1 MQPAG
6 FLFRTALLALF
17 TLSLLTGA
25 IITDYYLRHEVTR
38 QAKRFLAQNEIEL
51 TPASAISAAQK
62 GEIILLE
69 KLEQAGVG
77 LGLSDEGGRTPL
89 LAAVQAKNLQTINF
103 LISRSPVKESI
114 NRFTSA
120 ERPTPLAA
128 ALKDR
133 DFALADMLIKA
144 GADPIVDIEA
154 GLPLLIASV
163 RSQDMEMI
171 DYLLMKG
178 GDVEYRGAEPASSLA
193 VAAASRDYE
202 VMDRLFE
209 SGASPDVRG
218 VSGKPLIIEAVQ
230 DEEGRLFDLLI
241 EKGADVS
248 LTVGE
253 TASREMSALSF
264 AVENGNERMQ
274 KVLLEKG
281 ASPNVYSV
289 NVEPLLHEVVA
300 LGDQVTARKL

>member
-1 MQPAG
+1 MKPAG

-114 NRFTSA
+114 ILLRNSHI
-120 ERPTPLAA
+120 
-128 ALKDR
+128 DR
-133 DFALADMLIKA
+133 
-144 GADPIVDIEA
+144 
-154 GLPLLIASV
+154 
-163 RSQDMEMI
+163 
-171 DYLLMKG
+171 
-178 GDVEYRGAEPASSLA
+178 
-193 VAAASRDYE
+193 
-202 VMDRLFE
+202 
-209 SGASPDVRG
+209 
-218 VSGKPLIIEAVQ
+218 
-230 DEEGRLFDLLI
+230 
-241 EKGADVS
+241 
-248 LTVGE
+248 
-253 TASREMSALSF
+253 
-264 AVENGNERMQ
+264 
-274 KVLLEKG
+274 
-281 ASPNVYSV
+281 
-289 NVEPLLHEVVA
+289 
-300 LGDQVTARKL
+300 